1 MLLEIMNPKLRK
13 KENKDNKLK
22 GVRFLLQ
29 IWSDTG
35 TMIYERKL
43 SQPILSWCLQH
54 DILFFKTK
62 EESDKGIVKLYAVKC
77 FKEEPPNL
85 ITFNFPQDHP
95 IHQQSSQINLLGKST
110 QQRVRA
116 EIDGLTLN
124 SVHKSMV
131 D

>member
-1 MLLEIMNPKLRK
+1 
-13 KENKDNKLK
+13 
-22 GVRFLLQ
+22 
-29 IWSDTG
+29 
-35 TMIYERKL
+35 MIYERKL

-95 IHQQSSQINLLGKST
+95 IHQLSSQINSLGKST
-110 QQRVRA
+110 QQRVI
-116 EIDGLTLN
+116 EEKDKVTLK
-124 SVHKSMV
+124 SLRKSMV
-131 D
+131 DLGEFSEEKE